1 MMESIDIADTH
12 YGKHAAVMER
22 DLKAEVDSMSRDKK
36 NELRRKLDE
45 CEMEYEATS
54 VGGEQAQVT
63 VLADGETGVV

>member
-22 DLKAEVDSMSRDKK
+22 ELKAEVDSMSRDKK

-45 CEMEYEATS
+45 C
-54 VGGEQAQVT
+54 
-63 VLADGETGVV
+63 